1 MSEKVTVR
9 HRDGGPKTYIAPAL
23 DVRSAPGHEIDVDP
37 ETAEYLVDETGH
49 FERVSDSG
57 GSTDSSDGVYSSD
70 SVYSLESVEK
80 HQNTIESG
88 QCPWC
93 DEYGGENV
101 AQHASSAHP
110 DLWSEYRESSGE

>member
-9 HRDGGPKTYIAPAL
+9 HRDDGPKTYIAPAL

-37 ETAEYLVDETGH
+37 GTAEYLVDETGH
-49 FERVSDSG
+49 FERVSDSE
-57 GSTDSSDGVYSSD
+57 GSEDSVYSSD
-70 SVYSLESVEK
+70 SAYSLESVEK

-88 QCPWC
+88 ECPWC
-93 DEYGGENV
+93 DDYDGDLV

-110 DLWSEYRESSGE
+110 DLWSEYRELSGE